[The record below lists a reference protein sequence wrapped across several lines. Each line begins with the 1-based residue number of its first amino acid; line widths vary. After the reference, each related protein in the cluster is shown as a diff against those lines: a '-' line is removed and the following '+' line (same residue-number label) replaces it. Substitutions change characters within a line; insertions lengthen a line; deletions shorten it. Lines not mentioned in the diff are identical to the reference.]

1 MQLGYSG
8 DSPVLNKNRPQASL
22 LVAGHLFRGSREY
35 PGLMPPHAVEV
46 GPSGSEQGEQ
56 PGHWGGVGSENYGT
70 PLWDNT
76 GWNAHYHPRD
86 GASMDSESM
95 EPWYWRKGPR
105 VNDEYT
111 VR

>member
-1 MQLGYSG
+1 MEDNDDVPFPAAKMQLRDSG
-8 DSPVLNKNRPQASL
+8 DSPLLETSPQAS
-22 LVAGHLFRGSREY
+22 HLGGY
-35 PGLMPPHAVEV
+35 
-46 GPSGSEQGEQ
+46 GPSGSQQGEQ
-56 PGHWGGVGSENYGT
+56 PGHWGGEGSENYGT